1 MGHLP
6 YRCVVADDHPAII
19 DAVSRYLAD
28 VDDVDL
34 VATAENDDEALRL
47 VDEHT
52 PEVAEVEG
60 TSTRCSPPPLVTPDK
75 GRPALTER
83 ERDLVRLLA
92 NGDRYNEIAR
102 ALSLSTATVRKLTG
116 RIKTKLGAAT
126 PIEAVQSRC
135 GFLSSPS

>member
-47 VDEHT
+47 VEEHA
-52 PEVAEVEG
+52 PEVAVMDIRMPGVGGVDLARTLSEAGSKTAVILYTGHVE
-60 TSTRCSPPPLVTPDK
+60 R
-75 GRPALTER
+75 
-83 ERDLVRLLA
+83 
-92 NGDRYNEIAR
+92 
-102 ALSLSTATVRKLTG
+102 
-116 RIKTKLGAAT
+116 
-126 PIEAVQSRC
+126 
-135 GFLSSPS
+135 